1 VKVESKRR
9 WVAPFRP
16 RETFQTSA
24 NVITFFIG
32 WGIIILLLN
41 LSLFTKQGY
50 TPAIPAPI
58 HFTGGSFL
66 DASWTGVR
74 FMGVLILFSMLPVKW
89 PLALPVMWG
98 ISISVS
104 SLAQLGM
111 SFNDGG
117 DIFLMRTLLV
127 IGQLGVLYFATR
139 LARSTQLGTKFVASD
154 HYSVRWGQAFLT
166 SWREN
171 WIGVVVTLA
180 VYILALAALNPLEL

>member
-1 VKVESKRR
+1 MKVESKRR

-16 RETFQTSA
+16 SETFQTSTS
-24 NVITFFIG
+24 VITFFIG

-58 HFTGGSFL
+58 HFTGGSLL

-117 DIFLMRTLLV
+117 DIFFMRTLLV

-139 LARSTQLGTKFVASD
+139 LARSTQLGTKFVVSD

>member
-1 VKVESKRR
+1 MKVESKRW

-16 RETFQTSA
+16 SETFQTSSQ
-24 NVITFFIG
+24 VITFFIG

-58 HFTGGSFL
+58 HFTGGSLL
-66 DASWTGVR
+66 DASWVGLR
-74 FMGVLILFSMLPVKW
+74 FVAVLVLFSMLPLKW

-111 SFNDGG
+111 SFNDGVG
-117 DIFLMRTLLV
+117 IFVMRVLLV

-154 HYSVRWGQAFLT
+154 HYSVRWLQAFLT
-166 SWREN
+166 SWRQN
-171 WIGVVVTLA
+171 WVGVVVTLA